1 MKKTDIR
8 LRFAIVEVLLIL
20 IEFFIGIFVHDN
32 FIRPYG
38 GDIIVVVVLY
48 ALVRIVCGAHKR
60 PVALYVFIFSFAY
73 EFTQMIPLV
82 DLLGIHSRFMRI
94 LMGTSFSWAD
104 ILCYLTGCAICFGH
118 DLFYMKK
125 R

>member
-32 FIRPYG
+32 FIRTYG

-48 ALVRIVCGAHKR
+48 ALVRIVCGANKW

-82 DLLGIHSRFMRI
+82 DLLGIRSRFMRI

-104 ILCYLTGCAICFGH
+104 ILCYLTGCTICFGH